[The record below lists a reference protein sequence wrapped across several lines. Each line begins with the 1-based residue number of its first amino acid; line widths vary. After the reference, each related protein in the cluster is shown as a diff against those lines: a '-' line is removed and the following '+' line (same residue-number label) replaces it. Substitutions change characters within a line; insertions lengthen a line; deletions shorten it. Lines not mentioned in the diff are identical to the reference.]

1 MVEQR
6 ERRRSLNGE
15 EEGLMRIDSVDF
27 FYASMPVVTLDAD
40 GSQDALLVRVESDGV
55 VGWGEC
61 EASPLPSIA
70 AFVTPRSHGVCRPVA
85 DSVLGERLDGP
96 EDIARIAALVE
107 RNSMDLLQAGHTF
120 SGIEIALWDLLGKR
134 FEEPVWGLL
143 GWQRSEPK
151 TPYASLLFA
160 DTPQGTLEH
169 VRAAVRR
176 GFRAVKCG
184 WGPFGEDERADRDH
198 LMAARE
204 ALGADGVLLVDA
216 GQIFVEDLEAAA
228 ARLPA
233 LQEAGAT
240 WLEEPFLPAAYALHA
255 DLAARA
261 GSVGIAGGEGAHTV
275 HMATNLIDFGR
286 VRFVQVDTGRIGGIG
301 PAKRVADH
309 AAARDVVYV
318 NHTFTSQLAL
328 SASLQPYAGLAS
340 STICEFPAEPSELA
354 QVITTT
360 SFERDAAGC
369 IRAPEAPGLGFEVD
383 LDRVAPYLH
392 EVEILLDGERLYG
405 ARRAVGAAS

>member
-1 MVEQR
+1 
-6 ERRRSLNGE
+6 
-15 EEGLMRIDSVDF
+15 
-27 FYASMPVVTLDAD
+27 
-40 GSQDALLVRVESDGV
+40 
-55 VGWGEC
+55 
-61 EASPLPSIA
+61 
-70 AFVTPRSHGVCRPVA
+70 
-85 DSVLGERLDGP
+85 
-96 EDIARIAALVE
+96 
-107 RNSMDLLQAGHTF
+107 
-120 SGIEIALWDLLGKR
+120 
-134 FEEPVWGLL
+134 
-143 GWQRSEPK
+143 
-151 TPYASLLFA
+151 
-160 DTPQGTLEH
+160 
-169 VRAAVRR
+169 
-176 GFRAVKCG
+176 
-184 WGPFGEDERADRDH
+184 
-198 LMAARE
+198 MAARE
-204 ALGADGVLLVDA
+204 ALGPDGVLLVDA

-255 DLAARA
+255 ELAGRA

-286 VRFVQVDTGRIGGIG
+286 VRFVQIDTGRIGGIG

-340 STICEFPAEPSELA
+340 STICEFPAEPSDLA

-360 SFERDAAGC
+360 GFERDADGR

-383 LDRVAPYLH
+383 LERVTPYLH
-392 EVEILLDGERLYG
+392 EVEILLDGERIYG
-405 ARRAVGAAS
+405 ARRPVGAAS